1 MKLFTHDEAQ
11 TYYSSVWR
19 WGSLAGIAGLSG
31 GIVVI
36 GVLNRFSA
44 AFRTFT
50 PSIKSSLAI
59 YPGILATAAGADHA
73 AQLFELHQHPE
84 IKYVDATERI
94 YEELKRREYPLQRM
108 KEWGYEHRYKLC
120 AGTWAATM
128 MITLGLLRRDRLMTG
143 TQKLVQARVVAQ
155 ASTVGILLLTTAMEL
170 RDVREG
176 RGKYEEVVVVD
187 PGDPRHQQLKRLR
200 LKPNLRETRP
210 E

>member
-11 TYYSSVWR
+11 TYYNSVWR

-44 AFRTFT
+44 AFRAFT

-59 YPGILATAAGADHA
+59 YPGMLATAAGADHA
-73 AQLFELHQHPE
+73 AQLFGLHQHPE
-84 IKYVDATERI
+84 KKHIDATERI
-94 YEELKRREYPLQRM
+94 YEELRRNETRRQRM
-108 KEWGYEHRYKLC
+108 KEFGYEHRYRLF

-143 TQKLVQARVVAQ
+143 AQKLVQARVVAQ

-170 RDVREG
+170 RDMRER

-187 PGDPRHQQLKRLR
+187 PRDPRQQH
-200 LKPNLRETRP
+200 
-210 E
+210 